1 MEGKGK
7 KQWKKVKQD
16 QLIDYHSLPGYLKDN
31 EFILGYYRSELP
43 LKQTFLSNFRIHNE
57 TLNVWTHLMGFF
69 IFLCLTIYT
78 TMKIPNVI
86 DIHSLQQFSEMLKR
100 IDLQKIQAL
109 LKNCIASLPNMID
122 FHRLKDEHIP
132 SDLLSSLSSL
142 HISQLLANCM
152 PEQLSISNHRDD
164 SVLHSVKDGMASPL
178 MIQQPITR
186 WPFFAFLGG
195 AMFYLLASSTCHLLA
210 CHLERLRYLML
221 RIDYTGI
228 VVLITTSFYPPVY
241 YTFLCQPFLSYL
253 YLAFITL
260 LGIGTMIFSLLPAFQ
275 KPYFRCFRTSL
286 YFAMGM
292 SGVAPVI
299 HKLMLYGNCSEAI
312 QTTVYEVLMGV
323 LYGIGAFIYVIRVPE
338 RWKPGNFDI
347 VCSSHQLFHV
357 LVDAGAYTHFH
368 TGLIY
373 LKWRDMERC

>member
-228 VVLITTSFYPPVY
+228 V
-241 YTFLCQPFLSYL
+241 
-253 YLAFITL
+253 
-260 LGIGTMIFSLLPAFQ
+260 